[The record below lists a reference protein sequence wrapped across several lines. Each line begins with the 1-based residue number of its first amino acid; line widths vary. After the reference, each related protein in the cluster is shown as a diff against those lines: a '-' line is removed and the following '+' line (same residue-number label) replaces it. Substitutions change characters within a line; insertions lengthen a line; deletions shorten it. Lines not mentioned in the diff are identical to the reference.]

1 MLTRPPV
8 KSKTACLSIT
18 NKNTKCYSL
27 LDTNEVLEREDTTG
41 SDLAA
46 RRRLDL
52 ERLENVDAEVYLM
65 TKLGLALA

>member
-1 MLTRPPV
+1 MLTQPPV

-27 LDTNEVLEREDTTG
+27 LDTNEVLELQDTTG
-41 SDLAA
+41 SDLPA

-52 ERLENVDAEVYLM
+52 ERLNRECGRGSLSND
-65 TKLGLALA
+65 